1 MKSRPAQDLFQN
13 TSLYALEGAASALM
27 ARNLRKALN
36 PSQASIS
43 AATTRK
49 KPTIPIRVFPTSASP
64 FTAPERTFARQ
75 IVRGEDQGGNRR
87 DEHEDHGIKG
97 KCR

>member
-13 TSLYALEGAASALM
+13 TSLYALEGAAWALIS
-27 ARNLRKALN
+27 RNLRNALY

-49 KPTIPIRVFPTSASP
+49 KPTIPIKVFPISASP
-64 FTAPERTFARQ
+64 FTAPERTFARRLYEVKIKAA
-75 IVRGEDQGGNRR
+75 IVVMNMKIMG
-87 DEHEDHGIKG
+87 
-97 KCR
+97 